1 MFHSFLGLLDQDGR
15 VRKVSDPKVLIT
27 FFGYMYDSEWVSI
40 NMEVSKLG
48 VPLLKWMISGYPLF
62 RETSTSITPRSGNA
76 QQRRII
82 SWKAADLKPD
92 KFGG

>member
-27 FFGYMYDSEWVSI
+27 FCGYMYDSEWVSI

-48 VPLLKWMISGYPLF
+48 VPPIKMDDFGVPPISGNLHINYP
-62 RETSTSITPRSGNA
+62 
-76 QQRRII
+76 
-82 SWKAADLKPD
+82 
-92 KFGG
+92 